1 MVFKIEIPI
10 KITKSIV
17 RLYGVVDLVLVENYV
32 LTE

>member
-10 KITKSIV
+10 KITKPIV
-17 RLYGVVDLVLVENYV
+17 RLYGVVELVFVENYV